1 MPGHGAR
8 SGPAAEPGQRGR
20 RAFVRAGLLLL
31 GCVAVFTI
39 VTKVFIAQAFL
50 VPTASMADTLRPG
63 DRVLVSKLVYHFR
76 GIARGDIVV
85 FSGNGSWGPP
95 PGPLASP
102 VARWY
107 RDALTAAGLAS
118 NGTFYIKRVIGLPGD
133 RVACCD
139 ARGRITVNGVPL
151 NEGSYLHPGERP
163 SDEPF
168 QVTVP
173 PGRLWVMGDN
183 RADSADSRDHPDD
196 PGDGTIPESAVVG
209 RAVAVL
215 WPPPQV
221 SPLPIPA
228 TFAQPELARHAGP
241 ARQAAAW
248 QAGWARQAAAARWP
262 RGLGRV
268 GVAAPGRRALGS
280 TR

>member
-1 MPGHGAR
+1 VTK
-8 SGPAAEPGQRGR
+8 
-20 RAFVRAGLLLL
+20 AFV
-31 GCVAVFTI
+31 
-39 VTKVFIAQAFL
+39 AQAFR

-63 DRVLVSKLVYHFR
+63 DRILVNKLVYHLR
-76 GIARGDIVV
+76 GVARGDIVV

-95 PGPLASP
+95 PSPLASP

-107 RDALTAAGLAS
+107 HDALTAAGLAS
-118 NGTFYIKRVIGLPGD
+118 SGTDYIKRVIGLPGD

-151 NEGSYLHPGERP
+151 DEGSYLYPGERP

-196 PGDGTIPESAVVG
+196 PGGGTVPESAVVG
-209 RAVAVL
+209 RAVAVI
-215 WPPPQV
+215 WPPSQV
-221 SPLPIPA
+221 RSLPNPA
-228 TFAQPELARHAGP
+228 IFTQPGL
-241 ARQAAAW
+241 ARQAAGARAAHR
-248 QAGWARQAAAARWP
+248 AGVAIPLTA
-262 RGLGRV
+262 GLGGQPSLAR
-268 GVAAPGRRALGS
+268 PRRRRRTGRPALGS

>member
-1 MPGHGAR
+1 MPGAGVR
-8 SGPAAEPGQRGR
+8 SSPAAAPGR
-20 RAFVRAGLLLL
+20 RGLAFARAGLLLC

-39 VTKVFIAQAFL
+39 VTKVFVAQAFL

-63 DRVLVSKLVYHFR
+63 DRVLVSKLVYHVR

-95 PGPLASP
+95 PGPLSSP

-107 RDALTAAGLAS
+107 RDALTAAGLAG
-118 NGTFYIKRVIGLPGD
+118 NGTYYIKRVIGLPGD

-151 NEGSYLHPGERP
+151 NEASYLYPGERP
-163 SDEPF
+163 SDERF

-209 RAVAVL
+209 RAIAIV
-215 WPPPQV
+215 WPPSQV
-221 SPLPIPA
+221 RTLPIPA
-228 TFAQPELARHAGP
+228 TFTQPDLASQATAASRQRREAGQVP
-241 ARQAAAW
+241 GR
-248 QAGWARQAAAARWP
+248 AGDTP
-262 RGLGRV
+262 GHGHV
-268 GVAAPGRRALGS
+268 GVAALGPRR
-280 TR
+280 